1 MSNNYTKSRVLPAV
15 ILTAALV
22 VATTTTIMIGSSPI
36 QQAYTFQVK
45 DLSKVPKPPSA
56 ITRVGGD
63 IRAGGASS
71 LVELEKP
78 HIAPSSL
85 ISAPIATSGS
95 YVYVAWPSNKTGN
108 LEIMFR
114 ASSDNGKTF
123 APKINLSNSTGTD
136 SVDEEMAASGNN
148 VYVTWWELQQNGTR
162 TPMFIASN
170 DNGKTF
176 GEKIMINSNGSST
189 AAGKSS

>member
-1 MSNNYTKSRVLPAV
+1 LTAV
-15 ILTAALV
+15 ILAAVL
-22 VATTTTIMIGSSPI
+22 VATATTIASSQF

-63 IRAGGASS
+63 IRTGGTSS

-85 ISAPIATSGS
+85 ISAPIATSGN
-95 YVYVAWPSNKTGN
+95 YVYIAWPSNKTSN

-123 APKINLSNSTGTD
+123 GPKINLSNSTGSD
-136 SVDEEMAASGNN
+136 SVDEEVAASGNN
-148 VYVTWWELQQNGTR
+148 VYITWWELQQNGTR
-162 TPMFIASN
+162 IPMFIASN

-176 GEKIMINSNGSST
+176 GEKITINSNSSSISSSSAAT
-189 AAGKSS
+189 AKSSS